1 MDIRAEIILLTGDPN
16 TPRTAAEIHRLLGQ
30 QEEFQGRVPSRRTV
44 ERIVH
49 ELAQQR
55 SPATWHWSDYGAE
68 DARILLHVMDELIEH
83 HLEPDDPDLG
93 RLLIAAT
100 PDFFR
105 SSLIESKEAADWI
118 VRIARVAPDLSPS
131 AVYIFALAYLVQHQ
145 VGASTSGLDTYLAMR
160 PWKDS
165 ESAVRYLRALHNKL
179 IPAIPIQEGM
189 FVQALMEYY
198 EIGPDLEPRG
208 ARDPEATSDAG
219 GKE

>member
-1 MDIRAEIILLTGDPN
+1 MTSQQPTPRDYRVGMDIRAEIILLTGDPN

-30 QEEFQGRVPSRRTV
+30 KEEFQGRVPSRRTV

-93 RLLIAAT
+93 RVIIAAT

-105 SSLIESKEAADWI
+105 SALISSKEGADWI
-118 VRIARVAPDLSPS
+118 VRIARVAPGLLPEQVYMLS
-131 AVYIFALAYLVQHQ
+131 LAYLVHHQ
-145 VGASTSGLDTYLAMR
+145 VGASTSGLDTYLAMQ
-160 PWKDS
+160 PWKDV
-165 ESAVRYLRALHNKL
+165 ETAVRYLQALRDKI
-179 IPAIPIQEGM
+179 IPAIQIQESF
-189 FVQALMEYY
+189 FVQELM
-198 EIGPDLEPRG
+198 GVSPNPW
-208 ARDPEATSDAG
+208 T
-219 GKE
+219 